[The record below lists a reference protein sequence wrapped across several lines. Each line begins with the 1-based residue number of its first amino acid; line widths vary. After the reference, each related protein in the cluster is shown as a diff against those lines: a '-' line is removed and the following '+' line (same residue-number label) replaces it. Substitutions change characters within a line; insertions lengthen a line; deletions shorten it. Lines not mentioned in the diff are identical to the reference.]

1 MSRYSE
7 SLRSAVAACGA
18 PYGYTLSVW
27 TSGALLI
34 SAHGLPNLAAALSF
48 MVGSV
53 AGYALV
59 GALAFGNLGD
69 PGGGGDGVGR
79 APALWGNVHILS
91 IGGAILVSYPASYF
105 LDGHLA
111 WPATGLAATAA
122 YLLLLAAEF
131 ALATRSEK

>member
-34 SAHGLPNLAAALSF
+34 SAHGLPSLVDALSF

-59 GALAFGNLGD
+59 GTLAFGNLGD
-69 PGGGGDGVGR
+69 PGGDGVGR
-79 APALWGNVHILS
+79 APALWGNVHVLS
-91 IGGAILVSYPASYF
+91 IGGAILASYPASHF
-105 LDGHLA
+105 LDGYLA
-111 WPATGLAATAA
+111 WPATGFAATAA

-131 ALATRSEK
+131 AIATRRGK

>member
-1 MSRYSE
+1 MGRYRE

-34 SAHGLPNLAAALSF
+34 SAHGLPNLAAARSF

-59 GALAFGNLGD
+59 GAVAFGNLGD
-69 PGGGGDGVGR
+69 PGGDGVGR

-91 IGGAILVSYPASYF
+91 IGGAILVSYPASHF
-105 LDGHLA
+105 LGRYLA

-131 ALATRSEK
+131 AIATRSEK

>member
-1 MSRYSE
+1 
-7 SLRSAVAACGA
+7 VAACGA

-34 SAHGLPNLAAALSF
+34 SAHGLPNLFHALSF

-69 PGGGGDGVGR
+69 PGDGAVGR
-79 APALWGNVHILS
+79 APALWGNVHVLS
-91 IGGAILVSYPASYF
+91 IGGAILASYSASHF
-105 LDGHLA
+105 LSGNLA
-111 WPATGLAATAA
+111 WPATGFAATAA
-122 YLLLLAAEF
+122 YLVLLAAEF
-131 ALATRSEK
+131 SFATRSGK